1 MEYQTSDRIVYRSW
15 KYNREHSLDRV
26 ILNEFNRKNDPAGA
40 KSSIRSNGKRKI
52 RPGTI
57 KADG

>member
-40 KSSIRSNGKRKI
+40 KSIIRSNGKRKI